1 MATSGGSPS
10 PTTSSATSA
19 ASSLATLALTSNGTN
34 PPPSWWE
41 SVTKARSAILSLS
54 SLLPSSVASTIS
66 SLADSDR
73 PALSLLS
80 SSAAY
85 GSVSLSLSS
94 SSVSGSGSDPICHWL
109 YDTYLSSDPDLRLIV
124 LSFLPLISSLY
135 LSRLPSPSSPLSG
148 FEAVILAI
156 YSSEVKSRG
165 GRPLLVS
172 VPDLSLPSLYHTPPK
187 PAPPVNHPKS
197 PRSPT
202 KVKLTP
208 PPQPSVSVLSAPLEP
223 QIAVKS
229 TKRASILGACFDAYY
244 SKISLMPSCSKV
256 DLCEVIATWA
266 GQFCPC
272 RFELDENQHNFDPLL
287 SSPSPSSS
295 IEVKLLENKP
305 DTCSLPVDNV
315 SKEIGALQ
323 IREGDRH
330 CNQNE
335 DNGSDMSVGTG
346 TRSKAGTRVPL
357 PWELLQPLFRIL
369 GHCLLAPLNSNDV
382 KDAASAAIR
391 CVYAR
396 ASHELMPQAIL
407 ASRSLIQLDKSAR
420 DAAKAMSMS
429 VGAQSSTAGSN
440 VTTPTKQRLQEVIMG
455 SK

>member
-1 MATSGGSPS
+1 MAASGGSPS

-19 ASSLATLALTSNGTN
+19 SSLATLALTPNGTN

-54 SLLPSSVASTIS
+54 SLLPSSVAATVS

-187 PAPPVNHPKS
+187 PAQVNHPKS

-202 KVKLTP
+202 KIKLTP

-229 TKRASILGACFDAYY
+229 TKRASILGACFDTYY
-244 SKISLMPSCSKV
+244 SKISQMPSCSKV
-256 DLCEVIATWA
+256 DLCEIIANWG

-287 SSPSPSSS
+287 SSPSSSSS
-295 IEVKLLENKP
+295 IEVKHLGDKP

-330 CNQNE
+330 CNQGE

-346 TRSKAGTRVPL
+346 TRLKPGTRVPL
-357 PWELLQPLFRIL
+357 PWELLQPLLRIL
-369 GHCLLAPLNSNDV
+369 GHCLLAPLNSNEV

-420 DAAKAMSMS
+420 DAAKATSMS
-429 VGAQSSTAGSN
+429 VGAQNSAAGSN
-440 VTTPTKQRLQEVIMG
+440 VTTPTKQRLQEVMMG

>member
-1 MATSGGSPS
+1 MAASGGSPS

-19 ASSLATLALTSNGTN
+19 SSLATLALTSSSSN

-41 SVTKARSAILSLS
+41 SVSKARSAIISLS
-54 SLLPSSVASTIS
+54 SILPASATVA

-73 PALSLLS
+73 PATSLLS

-94 SSVSGSGSDPICHWL
+94 SPVSGSGSDPICHWL
-109 YDTYLSSDPDLRLIV
+109 YDTYISSDPDLRLIV

-135 LSRLPSPSSPLSG
+135 LSRLPSPSSSLSG

-156 YSSEVKSRG
+156 YSAEVKSRG
-165 GRPLLVS
+165 GKPLIVS

-187 PAPPVNHPKS
+187 PAPATSNPRS

-202 KVKLTP
+202 KPKLTP
-208 PPQPSVSVLSAPLEP
+208 PPTPSVSVLSAPLEP

-229 TKRASILGACFDAYY
+229 TKRASILAACFDAYY
-244 SKISLMPSCSKV
+244 YKISLMPSCSKV
-256 DLCEVIATWA
+256 DLCEIIATWA

-272 RFELDENQHNFDPLL
+272 RRELDEDQHDVDPLL
-287 SSPSPSSS
+287 SSPSSSSS
-295 IEVKLLENKP
+295 IEVRCLGEEP
-305 DTCSLPVDNV
+305 DTSALPFDDV

-323 IREGDRH
+323 IREGDQH
-330 CNQNE
+330 CSGGE
-335 DNGSDMSVGTG
+335 DNGLGTG
-346 TRSKAGTRVPL
+346 GGTSTRSKAGSRVPL
-357 PWELLQPLFRIL
+357 PWELLQPLLRIL
-369 GHCLLAPLNSNDV
+369 GHCLLGPLSSDEV
-382 KDAASAAIR
+382 KDAASVAVR

-420 DAAKAMSMS
+420 DAARAMATT
-429 VGAQSSTAGSN
+429 VGQQNSTAGSS
-440 VTTPTKQRLQEVIMG
+440 VTTPTKQKLQEVIMG